1 MKGSPFKLR
10 SPLKQDLTMDS
21 TIGDVGNKVK
31 KEVKEFGKNVFYQ
44 AKYTTDQI
52 INAPKDAFNAISNT
66 SVRDAGEGVL
76 NSLSSGTYKAG
87 KDLYNKMKQRDGGH
101 DDMMKT
107 RREPILPPGV
117 GHDESVR
124 RGGELRK
131 KNQEQE
137 TQSAGAEKSSSP
149 SNRSITMTKKSGKL
163 KKKKTDIIQPVAKIK
178 PSSIVKNPK
187 I

>member
-10 SPLKQDLTMDS
+10 SPLKQDLTMNS
-21 TIGDVGNKVK
+21 TIGDVGK
-31 KEVKEFGKNVFYQ
+31 KIKN
-44 AKYTTDQI
+44 TTLRT
-52 INAPKDAFNAISNT
+52 AA
-66 SVRDAGEGVL
+66 EGVMDM
-76 NSLSSGTYKAG
+76 LSSGAYRTG
-87 KDLYNKMKQRDGGH
+87 KDLYNKMKERDGGH
-101 DDMMKT
+101 DDMMKP
-107 RREPILPPGV
+107 RKEPMLPPGV

-131 KNQEQE
+131 KNQEQK
-137 TQSAGAEKSSSP
+137 TQAAGAEKSSSP
-149 SNRSITMTKKSGKL
+149 SSTFVTMTKKSGKL

>member
-10 SPLKQDLTMDS
+10 SPLKQDL
-21 TIGDVGNKVK
+21 NKKAVM
-31 KEVKEFGKNVFYQ
+31 EGAAE
-44 AKYTTDQI
+44 ASSER
-52 INAPKDAFNAISNT
+52 IS
-66 SVRDAGEGVL
+66 
-76 NSLSSGTYKAG
+76 
-87 KDLYNKMKQRDGGH
+87 
-101 DDMMKT
+101 
-107 RREPILPPGV
+107 RREPMLPPGV

-124 RGGELRK
+124 RSGEERK

-187 I
+187 R

>member
-10 SPLKQDLTMDS
+10 SPLKQDL
-21 TIGDVGNKVK
+21 NKKAVM
-31 KEVKEFGKNVFYQ
+31 EGAAE
-44 AKYTTDQI
+44 ASSER
-52 INAPKDAFNAISNT
+52 IS
-66 SVRDAGEGVL
+66 
-76 NSLSSGTYKAG
+76 
-87 KDLYNKMKQRDGGH
+87 
-101 DDMMKT
+101 
-107 RREPILPPGV
+107 RREPMLPPGV

-131 KNQEQE
+131 KNQEQFYFP
-137 TQSAGAEKSSSP
+137 EKSSRP
-149 SNRSITMTKKSGKL
+149 STRLELAVAKRNEIFRNSMKKKSGKL